1 MIALALAAILGAT
14 GVRADHAQ
22 GTRWPTIR
30 PLDEVF
36 QINDPSTAVV
46 RTFVRDGSGKQ
57 IYLFVCRTGD
67 DESVPNVNY
76 AGDLGCHL
84 IPAEHGEVEENLLIE
99 TPGVAAWY
107 SRGRMFAT
115 ELQGDCARYPEYGR
129 QRTFR
134 LRGLK
139 VTMTYEDVHF
149 AEPAADGHTRLA
161 SYRLHVR
168 VVPDSAA
175 TREIAESSGYLDPSR
190 QVPGDPRSCSVIR
203 EGNEWGKSKEQ

>member
-14 GVRADHAQ
+14 GVNAEHAQ

-36 QINDPSTAVV
+36 RINDPSTAVV

-76 AGDLGCHL
+76 AGDLDCRL

-99 TPGVAAWY
+99 TPDVAAWY

-139 VTMTYEDVHF
+139 LTMTYEDVHVV
-149 AEPAADGHTRLA
+149 EPTADGHTRLA

-168 VVPDSAA
+168 VIPDSAA

-190 QVPGDPRSCSVIR
+190 QVPDDPRSCSVVR